1 MKLSKK
7 VLAAFMAAGMIFG
20 MAACGGGGTSTGS
33 SAAGSSAAGSSA
45 AGSAAAGSSAA
56 GSGDKILKA
65 AASFAYASLDV
76 HKESYG
82 WYTSIYGVSESLFKV
97 DDNSKVVSCLAKD
110 AVAEGNKWTITL
122 NDGVAFSNGN
132 KLTAEIVIKN
142 LKRAAEVNKK
152 YAKYADYK
160 MEAKDEKTVVIDT
173 GDKPVPTM
181 KNDLADVTLGMIDID
196 NTKDFDNNPICT
208 GPFVIKEFKPK
219 GDVTVAKNEKYWG
232 GSVALD
238 GAVFYYMQEDDPKL
252 LAMQS
257 GELDCYNSVSA
268 DAMAV
273 YQKEPDKYKVVSIQ
287 GSRLQFYIL
296 NQKLDAKVREAINLT
311 VDKDAM
317 AEFLKGSVSPA
328 TSPFAS
334 TTAYSKVNIPKVD
347 TAKAKSLIEEAG
359 YKLGSDGIY
368 EKGGQKLKLKVCY
381 YAARSLDKLAVLMQE
396 QLKAIGIDCEL
407 KVEEDADATYIKTK
421 DYDIAWYCMISDKT
435 GDPQYFIDT
444 TLAKDSNYNGGFT
457 NAEMDK
463 LIEELHSETDSAK
476 RAELANKII
485 QIAID
490 GNAFGYTGIFNH
502 TTVLKPGV
510 SGFAENSP
518 YDFYGID
525 AKTTK

>member
-1 MKLSKK
+1 MKKK
-7 VLAAFMAAGMIFG
+7 IVATIVAACMIVG
-20 MAACGGGGTSTGS
+20 LAACGGSGSTGS
-33 SAAGSSAAGSSA
+33 SAAGSSKAGSSAAGSSA
-45 AGSAAAGSSAA
+45 AGG
-56 GSGDKILKA
+56 GDNILKA
-65 AASFAYASLDV
+65 AVSFAYPSLDV

-82 WYTSIYGVSESLFKV
+82 WYTSIYGVSEALFKI
-97 DDNSKVVSCLAKD
+97 DDSSKVVSCLAKD

-122 NDGVAFSNGN
+122 NDGVTFSNGD

-152 YAKYADYK
+152 YAAYADYK

-181 KNDLADVTLGMIDID
+181 KNDLADVSLGIVDID
-196 NTKDFDNNPICT
+196 ATKDFDNDPICT

-257 GELDCYNSVSA
+257 GEIDCYNSVSA

-273 YQKEPDKYKVVSIQ
+273 YSKEPDKYVLDSVQ

-296 NQKLDAKVREAINLT
+296 NQKLSEKVRAAINLT
-311 VDKDAM
+311 IDKDAM
-317 AEFLKGSVSPA
+317 AEFLKGSVSAA
-328 TSPFAS
+328 TSPFPS
-334 TTAYSKVNIPKVD
+334 STAYSKVNIPKVD
-347 TAKAKSLIEEAG
+347 TAKAKQLIEEDG

-396 QLKAIGIDCEL
+396 QLKAVGIDCEL

-421 DYDIAWYCMISDKT
+421 DYDIAWYCMIADKT

-444 TLAKDSNYNGGFT
+444 TLKKDSSYNGGFT
-457 NAEMDK
+457 NADMDK
-463 LIEELHSETDSAK
+463 LIDQLHSETDTAK
-476 RAELANKII
+476 RAELANQIV
-485 QIAID
+485 QIAVD
-490 GNAFGYTGIFNH
+490 ANAFGYVGIFNH

-510 SGFAENSP
+510 SGFAEKSP
-518 YDFYGID
+518 YDFYGIN
-525 AKTTK
+525 AQTKK